1 MQAAPRRAL
10 SARVVLVLCG
20 SLVSSYGYLMTVR
33 AEVGNG
39 PMFAVQDAL
48 HVRTGVSLAVAAI
61 VAGLALAALARALGI
76 ELGVGPLG
84 IPLLTGVTVAVL
96 EPFAPHLDGVALR
109 WTSFGVGTAVMML
122 GAVMMLRAG
131 FGGSALE
138 SAMFGVARV
147 ARTTPARARIG
158 LEVAMAL
165 VGAVFGGRVGPG
177 TVVMAVS
184 VGPLFAFWMR
194 RLPRPA
200 VGRSPSPLLVRSPRR
215 CGPTGHR
222 RRTPSLGR
230 CRESSSTT
238 D

>member
-1 MQAAPRRAL
+1 M
-10 SARVVLVLCG
+10 
-20 SLVSSYGYLMTVR
+20 
-33 AEVGNG
+33 
-39 PMFAVQDAL
+39 
-48 HVRTGVSLAVAAI
+48 
-61 VAGLALAALARALGI
+61 
-76 ELGVGPLG
+76 
-84 IPLLTGVTVAVL
+84 
-96 EPFAPHLDGVALR
+96 ALR

-165 VGAVFGGRVGPG
+165 VGAAFGGRVGPG

-194 RLPRPA
+194 RLPSAGGRALPLAAAGA
-200 VGRSPSPLLVRSPRR
+200 VAPTLRTDRSPAAHP
-215 CGPTGHR
+215 
-222 RRTPSLGR
+222 
-230 CRESSSTT
+230 
-238 D
+238 